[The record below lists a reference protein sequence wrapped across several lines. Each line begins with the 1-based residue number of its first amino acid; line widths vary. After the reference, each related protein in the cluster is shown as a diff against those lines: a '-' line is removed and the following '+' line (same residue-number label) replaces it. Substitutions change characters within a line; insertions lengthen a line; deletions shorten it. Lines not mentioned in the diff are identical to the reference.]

1 MRFIVYFFI
10 HYLLFFT
17 AMLYLLLF
25 LFDNS
30 TGSHVDF
37 YLKSATLSVIGISG
51 YIYLF
56 LFSSK
61 PVMNNLFFSFIVGIF
76 QILNILSFRKEVIFT
91 NTLIGRFN
99 MSHLLFISFSWI
111 YLAIMPFINNVAYR
125 QKQLDHIKLI
135 RDKLQISNDI
145 DEQING
151 QWI

>member
-1 MRFIVYFFI
+1 MHFIVYFSI
-10 HYLLFFT
+10 HYFLFFT

-30 TGSHVDF
+30 TGSHIDF

-51 YIYLF
+51 YIYLL

-61 PVMNNLFFSFIVGIF
+61 PVMNNLFFTFIVGIF

-99 MSHLLFISFSWI
+99 MSHLLFISSSWI
-111 YLAIMPFINNVAYR
+111 YLAIMPFINNVVYR
-125 QKQLDHIKLI
+125 QKQLDHLKII
-135 RDKLQISNDI
+135 RDKLQISNNI